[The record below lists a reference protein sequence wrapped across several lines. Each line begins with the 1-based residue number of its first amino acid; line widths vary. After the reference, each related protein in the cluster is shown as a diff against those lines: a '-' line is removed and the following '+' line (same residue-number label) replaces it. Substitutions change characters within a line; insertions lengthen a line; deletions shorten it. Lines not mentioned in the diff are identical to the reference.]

1 MMEGIQL
8 NLWEYPVYYRLVEV
22 IKVGK
27 FGIENTIQIL
37 KFRLDKPLD
46 KNKLIKVEN
55 DLYMIKRIRGNTS
68 FRNENLAD
76 NYMDAHQVNVSI
88 SDLINSWYQP
98 EIKFCI
104 A

>member
-1 MMEGIQL
+1 MGGIQL
-8 NLWEYPVYYRLVEV
+8 NLWEDPVYYRLVEV
-22 IKVGK
+22 VKVGK
-27 FGIENTIQIL
+27 FGIENTIQTL

-55 DLYMIKRIRGNTS
+55 DLYVIKHIKGNTS
-68 FRNENLAD
+68 FRNGHLAD
-76 NYMDAHQVNVSI
+76 NYMDAHQVDVSI